1 MNILQSFNSRMQV
14 QYEQFS
20 KERSQIFSDLHKD
33 IRSVEDLLS
42 STSRNIKQLTGTY
55 D

>member
-33 IRSVEDLLS
+33 IRSVEDS